1 MIIRFSEY
9 VSQTLLIFITL
20 SMATLLYAYYFQPL
34 SSQYIEY
41 GNIVNRRRLNLQYS
55 KISVIYRGV
64 NELIFYYYGV
74 EDMFPRKIYL
84 ENYGFYN
91 NSIQILKNGS
101 WTESEFIPPKTFF
114 KLTGIPSSNITK
126 VYFKLDYS
134 VVIVDAS

>member
-91 NSIQILKNGS
+91 NSIQIFKNGS

-114 KLTGIPSSNITK
+114 RLIDIPSSNITK